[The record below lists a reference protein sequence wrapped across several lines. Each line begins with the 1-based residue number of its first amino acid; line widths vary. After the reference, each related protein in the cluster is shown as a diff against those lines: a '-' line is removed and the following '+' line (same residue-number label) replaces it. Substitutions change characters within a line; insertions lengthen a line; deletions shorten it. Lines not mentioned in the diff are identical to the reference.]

1 MMLAPFYGALAIR
14 PPEREVRPVR
24 ELRMIS
30 RLHPIDQATAEEWG
44 VMKKAALILG
54 ILGGLIAGG
63 LGMKWLSDIGAM
75 TDAQRQMAQAMGQG
89 DQLQSMGIAGILLLG
104 SLAAGIVGG
113 ILVVRGRVLVGGIVM
128 LAGGVVP
135 LLYASQAIIFTAV
148 LIAGGVVALVAH
160 RNESRAAAA

>member
-1 MMLAPFYGALAIR
+1 
-14 PPEREVRPVR
+14 
-24 ELRMIS
+24 
-30 RLHPIDQATAEEWG
+30 
-44 VMKKAALILG
+44 MKKAALILG

-63 LGMKWLSDIGAM
+63 LGMKWLNDIGAM

-104 SLAAGIVGG
+104 SLVAGIVGG
-113 ILVVRGRVLVGGIVM
+113 ILAVRGRLLAGGVVM

-148 LIAGGVVALVAH
+148 LIAGGVVALLAH
-160 RNESRAAAA
+160 RNESRVETA

>member
-1 MMLAPFYGALAIR
+1 
-14 PPEREVRPVR
+14 
-24 ELRMIS
+24 
-30 RLHPIDQATAEEWG
+30 
-44 VMKKAALILG
+44 MKKAALILG

-104 SLAAGIVGG
+104 SLVAGIVGG
-113 ILVVRGRVLVGGIVM
+113 ILALRGRLLVGGIVM
-128 LAGGVVP
+128 LAGGAVP
-135 LLYASQAIIFTAV
+135 LLYASQAIIFTSV

-160 RNESRAAAA
+160 RNESRTAAA